1 MAVKVRERDGVWWLF
16 VDHGG
21 RRKAKKIGTG
31 RRAKKLA
38 EDAAVKITARLIDGD
53 LGVFGDSTPPAE
65 APPTFDEVYAEWC
78 IKYPAT
84 HAVAESTL
92 SNYRSFAEHH
102 LRPYFGAML
111 ITSITVD
118 TIEDFIAAKR
128 ASGGSI
134 RRVGKPLADSSL
146 RTGLLA
152 LRLILKRA
160 ARRKL
165 IPVSPMGDVEWRG
178 TARTENVDPF
188 TGREL
193 RAILAAADRLEP
205 TFAALL
211 RLWAQTGMRAG
222 EVTGLQWQ
230 DVDVATGMVKV
241 RRTFSHGKI
250 GPTKTRQ
257 ERDVAITH
265 PIADDAAEWRPGA
278 TDASRAVL
286 HGLRRLTCGR
296 WSLRP
301 SCSTVAACR
310 SPRWRCTG
318 RGSASSWPRRSAT
331 ECSSSC
337 GTRSPRRCCPGM
349 LPCSRAAAGRL
360 EVGVGVAQDVR
371 ALDAATIR
379 NPGATS
385 GRNRAYQRLS
395 KRWVTTGEDRSPGSR
410 RRGRR

>member
-16 VDHGG
+16 VDHQG
-21 RRKAKKIGTG
+21 RRKVKKIGTG

-53 LGVFGDSTPPAE
+53 LGVFGDWTPPAE

-102 LRPYFGAML
+102 LRPYFGAMP

-286 HGLRRLTCGR
+286 HGLRRLTVR
-296 WSLRP
+296 SLEPAAFVFNRGGVP
-301 SCSTVAACR
+301 LSSMEVHRAWKRVLLAAQVRCSPA
-310 SPRWRCTG
+310 
-318 RGSASSWPRRSAT
+318 
-331 ECSSSC
+331 
-337 GTRSPRRCCPGM
+337 
-349 LPCSRAAAGRL
+349 LRAAAGRL
-360 EVGVGVAQDVR
+360 AVGVGVAQDVR

-379 NPGATS
+379 NPGAT
-385 GRNRAYQRLS
+385 
-395 KRWVTTGEDRSPGSR
+395 
-410 RRGRR
+410 